1 MIRMDTVNQY
11 YGQSHTLWDLSM
23 EVPAG
28 TCTALIGRNG
38 VGKTTLLKCLMGLLP
53 VRSGRMLF
61 EDSDLLKL
69 PAERRA
75 SIGIGYVPQGR
86 EIFPLLTVEEN
97 LHMGGFFNT
106 KSEIRKSQDH
116 VYELFPR
123 LKEREHQRAG
133 TMSGGEQQMLAIGR
147 ALMTNPKLL
156 ILDEATEGLAPI
168 IRRQIWDCLNTL
180 KAEGQSILII
190 DKNVKA
196 IAKLAD
202 HHYIIDKG
210 RIVWDGDS
218 TSLIETPDLTAR
230 YLGV

>member
-1 MIRMDTVNQY
+1 
-11 YGQSHTLWDLSM
+11 
-23 EVPAG
+23 
-28 TCTALIGRNG
+28 
-38 VGKTTLLKCLMGLLP
+38 
-53 VRSGRMLF
+53 
-61 EDSDLLKL
+61 
-69 PAERRA
+69 
-75 SIGIGYVPQGR
+75 
-86 EIFPLLTVEEN
+86 
-97 LHMGGFFNT
+97 
-106 KSEIRKSQDH
+106 
-116 VYELFPR
+116 
-123 LKEREHQRAG
+123 
-133 TMSGGEQQMLAIGR
+133 MLAIGR

-180 KAEGQSILII
+180 KAKGQSILII

>member
-1 MIRMDTVNQY
+1 
-11 YGQSHTLWDLSM
+11 
-23 EVPAG
+23 
-28 TCTALIGRNG
+28 
-38 VGKTTLLKCLMGLLP
+38 
-53 VRSGRMLF
+53 
-61 EDSDLLKL
+61 
-69 PAERRA
+69 
-75 SIGIGYVPQGR
+75 
-86 EIFPLLTVEEN
+86 
-97 LHMGGFFNT
+97 
-106 KSEIRKSQDH
+106 
-116 VYELFPR
+116 
-123 LKEREHQRAG
+123 
-133 TMSGGEQQMLAIGR
+133 MLAIGR

-168 IRRQIWDCLNTL
+168 IRRQIWECLNTL

-218 TSLIETPDLTAR
+218 TSLLETPDLTAR